1 MAGSATAF
9 GALWGSASD
18 RARVEDGER
27 LSEAQRCESSGG
39 GRAVLSVPRDD
50 VLIFLVRVDYRTGR
64 HNGHATARPGEI
76 ASVTEDST
84 REEGPPSRVMAAS
97 AQRRGRCGGL
107 ARVSKASYRR
117 AES

>member
-39 GRAVLSVPRDD
+39 SRAVLSVPRDD
-50 VLIFLVRVDYRTGR
+50 VLFFSFGLIIGPDVTTGTPR
-64 HNGHATARPGEI
+64 HDRL
-76 ASVTEDST
+76 
-84 REEGPPSRVMAAS
+84 R
-97 AQRRGRCGGL
+97 
-107 ARVSKASYRR
+107 
-117 AES
+117 